1 MKNTPL
7 TLEKFSGIVAARSI
21 IPMESEMAKGLK
33 DDLVYEKIFHDVF
46 KKWVEIIQPKLNI
59 GNLHTLGNMVGDK
72 DFVRRVLNGETR
84 NPGIVRLME
93 LNVAVINESKNKNV
107 KVPDMFD
114 MIKEYYNLWYCEI
127 K

>member
-1 MKNTPL
+1 
-7 TLEKFSGIVAARSI
+7 
-21 IPMESEMAKGLK
+21 MAKGLK